1 MLASNGQSGQAGPA
15 DGQAPG
21 SREERRPTI
30 ASVARSAAVSRQTVS
45 NVINA
50 PHRVSEETRRRV
62 ELAIAEAS
70 YRPLKAAQALR
81 TRRSNLIA
89 VGITT
94 AGGTRNLLIE
104 GFLHSLAAEA
114 QRRGYRILLVTGT
127 DDASEIRAYD
137 ELLTDYDIDALV
149 FTATHRGD
157 KRVPWLLRKG
167 TPFVTFGRPWGSG
180 TSHPWVDVDGAGGVR
195 DATEHLIEA
204 GHQRIAFIG
213 WPAGSDVGEDRRS
226 GWEQAC
232 RTGGLPRRGLARR
245 TEDGL
250 DQGRQACA
258 SLLDSAKPPTAIV
271 CVSDT
276 IAVGAWVEVTARGR
290 RPGHDVAIIG
300 FDDSPTASL
309 IGLSSVSQPL
319 AAAAAVCVDAVQTLN
334 RGADQ
339 AGTAPRQ
346 VLLAP
351 KLIVRTSGLKRPTTR
366 AKEICRCHQRR
377 R

>member
-1 MLASNGQSGQAGPA
+1 MESSGQPEHAEHAEHAGLL
-15 DGQAPG
+15 DG
-21 SREERRPTI
+21 RRPTI
-30 ASVARSAAVSRQTVS
+30 DSVASAAAVSRQTVS

-50 PHRVSEETRRRV
+50 PHRVSEQTRRRV
-62 ELAIAEAS
+62 ESAIAEAG

-89 VGITT
+89 VGITN

-104 GFLHSLAAEA
+104 GFLHALAEEA

-157 KRVPWLLRKG
+157 KRVPWLLKKG
-167 TPFVTFGRPWGSG
+167 TPFVTFGRPWGSSA
-180 TSHPWVDVDGAGGVR
+180 SHPWVDVDGAGGVR
-195 DATEHLIEA
+195 DATEHLVEA
-204 GHQRIAFIG
+204 GHRQIAFIG
-213 WPAGSDVGEDRRS
+213 WPAGSGVGEDRRS

-232 RTGGLPRRGLARR
+232 RTAGLSTRGLSRR

-250 DQGRQACA
+250 ELGRQACA
-258 SLLDSAKPPTAIV
+258 SLLDSAKPPSAIV

-276 IAVGAWVEVTARGR
+276 LAVGAWVEVTARGG
-290 RPGHDVAIIG
+290 RPGRDVAIIG
-300 FDDSPTASL
+300 FDDSPTAAM
-309 IGLSSVSQPL
+309 IGLTSVSQPL
-319 AAAAAVCVDAVQTLN
+319 ASAAAVCVDCVQTLSRTAGSN
-334 RGADQ
+334 GA
-339 AGTAPRQ
+339 APPQ

-351 KLIVRTSGLKRPTTR
+351 KLMIRMSG
-366 AKEICRCHQRR
+366 
-377 R
+377 